1 MAVQDSMQ
9 RAAHVAGEGFVG
21 ASEVLDVLL
30 TILTTTL
37 NSLETLASRC
47 NGAYTLLTQ
56 QYAD

>member
-1 MAVQDSMQ
+1 MQ